1 MKVLIADKFEKSG
14 LDGLQKL
21 NCEVLYQPDLK
32 DATLAEA
39 LASTKADVLVVRST
53 KVTEPILAAGFLSLV
68 IRAGAG
74 YDTIDMAAASRRGIY
89 VSNCP
94 GRNSIAVA
102 ELAFGL
108 ILSLDRRIPDNVAEL
123 RAGKW
128 NKKEFSKARGLYG
141 RTLGL
146 LGFGSIGQEMAKRAQ
161 AFGMNL
167 TVWSEIG
174 VEVDRS
180 GLPVDLPL
188 LVKLRPSSGY
198 PIEPHVE
205 VMNTPAEVAERC
217 DILSVHVAL
226 NDKTRGLINADVFSR
241 MKQGAYFVNTARGEV
256 VDYKALEVAVKE
268 KNIRVALDVYAKE
281 PATPT
286 ADFADDLMSLPN
298 VYGTHHI
305 GASTDQAQE
314 AIAAETVRIV
324 QIYKQ
329 TGRVPERREP
339 GAQDPRQQRSGR
351 PAPGQAWRA
360 GGRVR
365 PVARSGH
372 QRAGNREHHLRE
384 CRGGRGPD
392 QHRGRSDRHRAQ
404 RHQVETRHSRC
415 PGRRDGRACH
425 GLIAG
430 GFNET
435 RSASWRHHESSTSQ
449 PVRRSCPFPFSRKRS
464 ATWSACPAWACPSWR

>member
-14 LDGLQKL
+14 LDGLQQL
-21 NCEVLYQPDLK
+21 GCEVLYQPDLK
-32 DATLAEA
+32 DAALAEA
-39 LASTKADVLVVRST
+39 LASSKADVLVVRST
-53 KVTEPILAAGFLSLV
+53 KVTEPILAAGCLSLV
-68 IRAGAG
+68 VRAGAG
-74 YDTIDMAAASRRGIY
+74 FDTIDMAAASRRGIY

-128 NKKEFSKARGLYG
+128 NKKEYSKARGLHG

-167 TVWSEIG
+167 VVWSEIG

-188 LVKLRPSSGY
+188 LVKLRPSSGF
-198 PIEPHVE
+198 PLEPRVE
-205 VMNTPAEVAERC
+205 VVNTPAEAAERC

-226 NDKTRGLINADVFSR
+226 NEKTRGLINAEVFSR
-241 MKQGAYFVNTARGEV
+241 MKPGSFFVNTARGEV
-256 VDYKALEVAVKE
+256 VDYKALEAAVKE

-286 ADFADDLMSLPN
+286 ADFSDTIMALPN

-314 AIAAETVRIV
+314 AIATETVRII
-324 QIYKQ
+324 QTYKLS
-329 TGRVPERREP
+329 GRVPNVVNLARKTPATHVLVVRHQDKPGVLADVFDRLRET
-339 GAQDPRQQRSGR
+339 GINVQETENIIFAN
-351 PAPGQAWRA
+351 AEAA
-360 GGRVR
+360 
-365 PVARSGH
+365 VARINIEGELTAEVLGAIKS
-372 QRAGNREHHLRE
+372 NPTIL
-384 CRGGRGPD
+384 D
-392 QHRGRSDRHRAQ
+392 V
-404 RHQVETRHSRC
+404 QVVAMT
-415 PGRRDGRACH
+415 
-425 GLIAG
+425 
-430 GFNET
+430 
-435 RSASWRHHESSTSQ
+435 
-449 PVRRSCPFPFSRKRS
+449 
-464 ATWSACPAWACPSWR
+464 ATA